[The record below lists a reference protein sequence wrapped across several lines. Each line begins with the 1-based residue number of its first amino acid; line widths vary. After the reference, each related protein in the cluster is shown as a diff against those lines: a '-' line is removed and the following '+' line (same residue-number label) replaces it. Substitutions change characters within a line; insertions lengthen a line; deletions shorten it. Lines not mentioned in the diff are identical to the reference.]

1 MGRWRRLARSI
12 PDAVVRTDALNA
24 IAEQRTHID
33 GAALFSTLPRARSP
47 TLLRLLVAY
56 EIIWDYLDNI
66 NERSAHIG
74 VANGLQLHCA
84 LVDALDPRRPVS
96 DYYRLSRWQEDGGY
110 LRMLVAACWQ
120 YCERLPSYATV
131 SPHLVREAT
140 RGKVCGLNH
149 APSGLQRDA
158 MLKVWAER
166 EFPQGHE
173 APWFELTA
181 AASTNLT
188 IFALL
193 ALASEPVCA
202 ERAIAQTQR
211 AYFPWIS
218 VLTAMLDSYVDQAE
232 DAASGNHS
240 YVAHYPSQTLAIE
253 RVCQLIRRCVH
264 EARSLDDG
272 EKHAVIAGCM
282 FAMYLSRDTAL
293 APALRDTTTRLI
305 RSGGSLSRVLHPLLR
320 LWRAAYGL
328 RSV

>member
-1 MGRWRRLARSI
+1 M
-12 PDAVVRTDALNA
+12 DALNA

-33 GAALFSTLPRARSP
+33 GAALFSILPRTRSP

-66 NERSAHIG
+66 NERSAQLG

-84 LVDALDPRRPVS
+84 LVDALDPQRPIS
-96 DYYRLSRWQEDGGY
+96 DYYRLSPWWEDGGY
-110 LRMLVAACWQ
+110 LRTLVTACWE
-120 YCERLPSYATV
+120 YCERLPSYVTV
-131 SPHLVREAT
+131 SQHLVREAT
-140 RGKVCGLNH
+140 RGKVCALNH
-149 APSGLQRDA
+149 APDEPQRDA
-158 MLKVWAER
+158 MLRVWAER
-166 EFPQGHE
+166 EFPGGHE

-193 ALASEPVCA
+193 ALASEPNCA
-202 ERAIAQTQR
+202 EQAVAQTER

-232 DAASGNHS
+232 DAADGNHS
-240 YVAHYPSQTLAIE
+240 YVAHYPTPTLAIE
-253 RVCQLIRRCVH
+253 RVCQLMRRCVY
-264 EARSLDDG
+264 EARSLDAG

-282 FAMYLSRDTAL
+282 FAMYLSRNTAL
-293 APALRDTTTRLI
+293 APSMRDTTTRLI
-305 RSGGSLSRVLHPLLR
+305 HSGGSLSRILHPLLR

-328 RSV
+328 RSA